1 MENTM
6 HMYNRCPRCKKELG
20 VYRYGFAP
28 TFCSEYC
35 SASFNKHK
43 FDHLKKDVDK
53 MSDNQNITII
63 LPFETVKHW
72 AEKIWYPIL
81 NEEDQDII
89 KACATVFG
97 YDTE

>member
-1 MENTM
+1 
-6 HMYNRCPRCKKELG
+6 
-20 VYRYGFAP
+20 
-28 TFCSEYC
+28 
-35 SASFNKHK
+35 
-43 FDHLKKDVDK
+43 